1 MMGVLMNSINLGNL
15 DRILKETVA
24 SISAS
29 KEQICEIAENA
40 RKECANL
47 EVEFKAIKDEL
58 SKVFGNIEFYEIQLK
73 KSKSKLMNTNKNYDK
88 YSEEKMKETYLL
100 ADKFRVNLAVEK
112 EREQMLFKMR
122 NDLELRLKISKE
134 TVEKAESLVSHV
146 GVAMDFLNGD
156 LSSLSTQ
163 VEDINNKHL
172 IAVKV
177 LESQEQDRK
186 KISREIHDS
195 IAQTMSNVVIKAEVC
210 NRLVSV
216 DIDKTKYELNNLK
229 LLTRGALQDVRRII
243 YDLRPMS
250 LDDLGIAP
258 TLERHLKKISE
269 ENNLTI
275 SFDIKGDTHK
285 LEDIIDVALFRVA
298 QEALNNII
306 KHAQAKKVQVNLIFS
321 DKYVELFI
329 KDDGKGFD
337 SEKANNSL
345 NLNSGYGIC
354 GMRER
359 INLLGGDFVIKSE
372 INKGTLC
379 RARVEIK

>member
-1 MMGVLMNSINLGNL
+1 MNSINIGNL
-15 DRILKETVA
+15 DKILKETVA

-29 KEQICEIAENA
+29 KEKICEIAENA
-40 RKECANL
+40 RKECLNL
-47 EVEFKAIKDEL
+47 EVEYKDIKEEL
-58 SKVFGNIEFYEIQLK
+58 AKVFENIEFYEIQLK
-73 KSKSKLMNTNKNYDK
+73 RSKSKLMNANQNYDK
-88 YSEEKMKETYLL
+88 YSEEKMKEIYLL
-100 ADKFRVNLAVEK
+100 ADKFRVSLAVEK

-122 NDLELRLKISKE
+122 KDLELRLRMSKE

-156 LSSLSTQ
+156 LTSLSTQ
-163 VEDINNKHL
+163 IEDINNKHL
-172 IAVKV
+172 MAVRV

-210 NRLVSV
+210 NRLLSV

-229 LLTRGALQDVRRII
+229 SLTRKALQDVRRII

-269 ENNLTI
+269 ENDLI
-275 SFDIKGDTHK
+275 IDFDIKGITCK
-285 LEDIIDVALFRVA
+285 LENIVDVALFRIA
-298 QEALNNII
+298 QETLNNII
-306 KHAQAKKVQVNLIFS
+306 KHAKAKRVQVNLIFS

-337 SEKANNSL
+337 SEKTNNGL
-345 NLNSGYGIC
+345 NINSEYGIR

-372 INKGTLC
+372 INKGTTC
-379 RARVEIK
+379 RVRVEIK

>member
-1 MMGVLMNSINLGNL
+1 MNSINIGNL
-15 DRILKETVA
+15 DKILKETVA

-40 RKECANL
+40 RKECSNL
-47 EVEFKAIKDEL
+47 EVEFKDIKEEL
-58 SKVFGNIEFYEIQLK
+58 SKVFENIEFYEIQLK
-73 KSKSKLMNTNKNYDK
+73 RSKSKLMNTNQNYDK
-88 YSEEKMKETYLL
+88 YSEEKMKEIYLL

-122 NDLELRLKISKE
+122 KDLELRLRMSKE

-163 VEDINNKHL
+163 IEDINNKHL
-172 IAVKV
+172 MAVRV

-210 NRLVSV
+210 NRLLSV

-229 LLTRGALQDVRRII
+229 LLTRRALQDVRRII

-250 LDDLGIAP
+250 LDDLGIVP

-275 SFDIKGDTHK
+275 DFDIKGTTCK
-285 LEDIIDVALFRVA
+285 LENIIDVALFRIA
-298 QEALNNII
+298 QEILNNII
-306 KHAQAKKVQVNLIFS
+306 KHAKAKKVQVNLIFS

-337 SEKANNSL
+337 SEKTNNGLSI
-345 NLNSGYGIC
+345 NSGYGIR

-372 INKGTLC
+372 INKGTTC
-379 RARVEIK
+379 RARIEIK